1 MTETVNDQIVLQ
13 CGDCSELLKAVES
26 DSVDLS
32 VFSPPYAERRK
43 SSYGGIKAKNYVD
56 WFLPIGREL
65 FRVLKPT
72 GTMVIDIKEHVENG
86 ERHSYVMDL
95 IQALRGLG
103 FKFTEEYIWH
113 KTNSMPG
120 RWPNRFRDGW
130 ERLLQFNKQK
140 HFTMFQNAVMV
151 KRSENT
157 VKRVAHL
164 SENDRRRVKSKTGS
178 SFSKTIARW
187 VDREMVYPS
196 NVLLMA
202 TETRNVGHS
211 AAFPERLPEFF
222 IRLFTQPGDL
232 VLDPFAGSG
241 TTGLVCKKLGR
252 RFLGMEIVQ
261 DFVDLAMKRIASV
274 NG

>member
-1 MTETVNDQIVLQ
+1 MDDKSQITLQ
-13 CGDCSELLKAVES
+13 YGDCLELLKSQPA
-26 DSVDLS
+26 DSVQLI
-32 VFSPPYAERRK
+32 VTSPPYAERRK
-43 SSYGGIKAKNYVD
+43 ASYGGIKASDYVT
-56 WFLPIGREL
+56 WFLPIGQEL